1 MGLFGEKERN
11 NRRIVKAFKLGMDMH
26 GRLVATESRRI
37 KGMLTAAAEESGV
50 GSVDEL
56 DLVFYTSAR
65 KRGYLYAGPDN
76 LLIDK
81 EYLFG
86 RIINVFVRDDILSV
100 VTKHKEKAYET
111 RFRIV
116 DGMERVNGFLRCRRF
131 WRIRSA
137 CKSLWSMINNWG
149 RFERHRV
156 RA

>member
-1 MGLFGEKERN
+1 MGLFGENERN

-76 LLIDK
+76 FLIDK
-81 EYLFG
+81 GYLFG
-86 RIINVFVRDDILSV
+86 RIISVFVRDDILSV
-100 VTKHKEKAYET
+100 VTRHKEKTFET
-111 RFRIV
+111 QFRIA

-131 WRIRSA
+131 SRIRSA
-137 CKSLWSMINNWG
+137 CRSLRSTINNWG
-149 RFERHRV
+149 CFERHRV